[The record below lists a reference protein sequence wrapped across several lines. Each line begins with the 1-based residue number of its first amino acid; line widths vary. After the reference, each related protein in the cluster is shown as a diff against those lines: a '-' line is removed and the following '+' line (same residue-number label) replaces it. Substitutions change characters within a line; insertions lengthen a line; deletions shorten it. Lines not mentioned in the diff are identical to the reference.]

1 MAKDVFGSE
10 SGENRVKLPPI
21 QHENIPD
28 NLLSRIEKIYRP
40 IADLLKTTLE
50 QWEISFMRTKEIKKG
65 ISNWEALI
73 ETLNETIKTQDLYK
87 KSGVKKVALNK
98 KEKRK
103 LIFNVLAFYLGG
115 ALTKEQLE
123 EKWVSNILSV
133 FEKKMVKNK

>member
-10 SGENRVKLPPI
+10 NGENRVKLPPI
-21 QHENIPD
+21 CHENIPD

-50 QWEISFMRTKEIKKG
+50 QWEIGFMRTKEIEKG

-73 ETLNETIKTQDLYK
+73 QTLNETIKTQDLYK
-87 KSGVKKVALNK
+87 KSGDKKAALNQ

-103 LIFNVLAFYLGG
+103 LIFNILVFYLGG
-115 ALTKEQLE
+115 ALTEEQLE

-133 FEKKMVKNK
+133 FEKKITNIK